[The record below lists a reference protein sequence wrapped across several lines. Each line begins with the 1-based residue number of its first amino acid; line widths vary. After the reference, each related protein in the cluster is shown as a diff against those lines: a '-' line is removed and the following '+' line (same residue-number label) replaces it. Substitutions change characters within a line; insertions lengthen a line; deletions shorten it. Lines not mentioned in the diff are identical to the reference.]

1 MLLSGFLTVFV
12 LSTYLSGR
20 LVLALR
26 HSGRHGFRIWSQEVT
41 QIFTPWFVHLVSVDE
56 DQDASEGFSTL
67 IGGQGTKDHYTIK
80 TEPLAGERSD
90 TELKHAT

>member
-12 LSTYLSGR
+12 ISAYLSGR

-26 HSGRHGFRIWSQEVT
+26 HSGRHGFRVWSQEVT

-56 DQDASEGFSTL
+56 DQDVSEGLCSL
-67 IGGQGTKDHYTIK
+67 VGKGTKDHYTIE
-80 TEPLAGERSD
+80 TEPLAGERFD